1 MTLAIISYFCQR
13 FRCFLS
19 GSSPNRGK
27 TQDSYPGVVNMPKV
41 DSLKFYL
48 NLLHLDLLEYRVT
61 TSDGY
66 VLNLQ
71 RVVRSSD
78 SDEERASKVPI
89 LLVHG
94 LMQSSASF
102 MTSGIKSLG
111 YLLLENEYDV
121 WLGNN
126 RCGFHP
132 QHTEF
137 SSGDPEMWTWDI
149 REMATKDLPCMVDHV
164 LRFSCYKKLALCCHS
179 QGTTQSFIA
188 LSKYYV
194 GDTLLN
200 DKVGIFI
207 ALAPAVF
214 AGPLLEKKRF
224 IRFINF
230 LSPTWYNIFFGVNS
244 FMPIM
249 MKVRGLIYDYKIFGF
264 LSYAMFSFL
273 FDWNDNLWNRS
284 LIAYHFLFSPV
295 YVSSQLMKWWLNRDG
310 FFNCKSVLNDE
321 EQWFSST
328 SPAIMMVV
336 AGQDRL
342 VDGVKLFQH
351 FQDQEVEAKAVR
363 LEWIESYSHLDVL
376 WADDVIDRIGQPIL
390 EFLSVHKHSCK

>member
-1 MTLAIISYFCQR
+1 MSDKI
-13 FRCFLS
+13 
-19 GSSPNRGK
+19 
-27 TQDSYPGVVNMPKV
+27 QDSFPGAVHMPQV
-41 DSLKFYL
+41 DNLKFYL
-48 NLLHLDLLEYRVT
+48 NLLNLDLLDYRIT
-61 TSDGY
+61 TSDGF
-66 VLNLQ
+66 VITLQ
-71 RVVRSSD
+71 RVVLPSE
-78 SDEERASKVPI
+78 SDEQRASKVPV

-94 LMQSSASF
+94 LMQSPASF
-102 MTSGIKSLG
+102 MTSGVKSLG
-111 YLLLENEYDV
+111 YLLLMNNYDV

-137 SSGDPEMWTWDI
+137 SARDPKMWNWDI
-149 REMATKDLPCMVDHV
+149 RELATKDLPCMIDHV
-164 LRFSCYKKLALCCHS
+164 LRLSHFKKVALCCHS

-188 LSKYYV
+188 LSRYYV

-214 AGPLLEKKRF
+214 AGPLLEKKLF
-224 IRFINF
+224 IRFLNS
-230 LSPTWYNIFFGVNS
+230 LSPAWYNIFFGVNS

-249 MKVRGLIYDYKIFGF
+249 MTVRDFIYEYRIFGF

-273 FDWNDNLWNRS
+273 FDWNDDLWNKS

-295 YVSSQLMKWWLNRDG
+295 YVSSKLMKWWLNKDG
-310 FFNCKSVLNDE
+310 FVNCKSVLNDE
-321 EQWFSST
+321 EHWFSSS
-328 SPAIMMVV
+328 SPAIMLVV

-351 FQDQEVEAKAVR
+351 FQDCEVEARAVR
-363 LEWIESYSHLDVL
+363 LEWIDRYAHLDVL
-376 WADDVIDRIGQPIL
+376 WADDVIDRIGLPIL
-390 EFLSVHKHSCK
+390 DFLSDHRSFCEDGAVELQ